1 MVLQVPRRWLGYS
14 VWVNSKLAVREAI
27 LDRFEVSD
35 VPLTNTFEPDE
46 DDPAPE
52 PFVVSFGP
60 AVEPARLIEVLNL
73 LEGLGVQ
80 YLFAIDGPS
89 RKDITI
95 GAMNLNAEP
104 ITPLTDDLSRMLA
117 TPGLSEQDLQQEVR
131 GRALPALEYRLT
143 RR

>member
-1 MVLQVPRRWLGYS
+1 MTLQIPRRWLGYS
-14 VWVNSKLAVREAI
+14 VWVNSRLAAREAI

-35 VPLTNTFEPDE
+35 IPLTNTFDPDE

-60 AVEPARLIEVLNL
+60 GVEPTRLMEVLAL
-73 LEGLGVQ
+73 LEGLGAQ
-80 YLFAIDGPS
+80 YLFAVDGPS

-95 GAMNLNAEP
+95 GASNMNAEP
-104 ITPLTDDLSRMLA
+104 ITPLTEELSRMLA
-117 TPGLSEQDLQQEVR
+117 APSLSATELHQAVR
-131 GRALPALEYRLT
+131 TRALPALEYRLT